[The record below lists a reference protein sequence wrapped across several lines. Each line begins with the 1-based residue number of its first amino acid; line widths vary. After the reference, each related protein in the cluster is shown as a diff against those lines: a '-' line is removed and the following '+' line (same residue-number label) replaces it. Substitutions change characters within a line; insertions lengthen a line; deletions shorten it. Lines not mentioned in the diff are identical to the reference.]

1 MATNVKTNAKTKD
14 EVDQMSAK
22 DRMWD
27 SLSYSYGKKK
37 EESDRSYDKAIS
49 QQDRALLQRG
59 MQRSSYGMNTLGNLQ
74 NQKVNAGNDINSQ
87 LIADYENRLYQLDRD
102 EIEDAFRRE
111 QFDETKRQ
119 FDENLGFQKSE
130 AERAQGN
137 WQKEYDAN
145 RADTTW
151 SQNFQQAQADLQKE
165 QWNKN
170 FEANRADTAWSQ
182 QFQQAQA
189 DIQNEQ
195 WNKNFEAGREDTA
208 WNQNFQQQQF
218 EFQQQQWEK
227 QQEQWRE
234 EFDYQKMSDRQ
245 KLLFSYIETALREG
259 KDVSD
264 ALLAEVGMTRADF
277 NAMASDAAKGG
288 YGGSYGGKKSSDKA
302 STLASTLKGTPTDTK
317 SSMGGFLDAV
327 DAFNGNNKDS
337 SAKEPEFKYG
347 IRQNMGDLAETTPS
361 GQKAKAKVVAN
372 MIESDSKKTST
383 FHPYTDKLL
392 QAGTKKFLTGLGK

>member
-102 EIEDAFRRE
+102 EIEDAFRQQ

-137 WQKEYDAN
+137 WQKQYDAD
-145 RADTTW
+145 REDTAWNQT
-151 SQNFQQAQADLQKE
+151 FQQNQADL
-165 QWNKN
+165 
-170 FEANRADTAWSQ
+170 AA
-182 QFQQAQA
+182 
-189 DIQNEQ
+189 EQ

-245 KLLFSYIETALREG
+245 KLLFSYIETALQNG

-264 ALLAEVGMTRADF
+264 ALLAELNMTRADF
-277 NAMASDAAKGG
+277 NAMSTDVKNGYSGG
-288 YGGSYGGKKSSDKA
+288 YYGGNPKKNETDSGTPASTTSDITTPEALTAAIDQYNRLKGKPANNTHATPILTSSDSVYGRSA
-302 STLASTLKGTPTDTK
+302 STIADIK
-317 SSMGGFLDAV
+317 
-327 DAFNGNNKDS
+327 
-337 SAKEPEFKYG
+337 
-347 IRQNMGDLAETTPS
+347 
-361 GQKAKAKVVAN
+361 
-372 MIESDSKKTST
+372 
-383 FHPYTDKLL
+383 KLL
-392 QAGTKKFLTGLGK
+392 AGKTEN

>member
-102 EIEDAFRRE
+102 EIEDAFRQQ

-151 SQNFQQAQADLQKE
+151 SQNFQQAQAD
-165 QWNKN
+165 
-170 FEANRADTAWSQ
+170 
-182 QFQQAQA
+182 
-189 DIQNEQ
+189 IQNEQ
-195 WNKNFEAGREDTA
+195 WNKNFEAGREDA
-208 WNQNFQQQQF
+208 QWNKDIQREELDFKK
-218 EFQQQQWEK
+218 EQWEK

-245 KLLFSYIETALREG
+245 KLLFSYIETALQNG

-277 NAMASDAAKGG
+277 NAMVAEAVKSG
-288 YGGSYGGKKSSDKA
+288 YGGSYGGKKDTSDNSAPASNKNLTTGGLIDAMDMYKMPSGSETVGAASGGATGYGSTSSKPVTY
-302 STLASTLKGTPTDTK
+302 SGTPNAPRQSGTINFKTVSGLTK
-317 SSMGGFLDAV
+317 TGTFTGPIT
-327 DAFNGNNKDS
+327 NNPNIKIVKND
-337 SAKEPEFKYG
+337 E
-347 IRQNMGDLAETTPS
+347 R
-361 GQKAKAKVVAN
+361 
-372 MIESDSKKTST
+372 
-383 FHPYTDKLL
+383 
-392 QAGTKKFLTGLGK
+392 